1 MCPFHYITLFS
12 VHQFW
17 EGGNIEI
24 DEKGTEAAA
33 VTSIGMAGSSLPPQ
47 PIDVKF
53 NEPFTFVIRDNISGE
68 VLFLGEFSFAK

>member
-1 MCPFHYITLFS
+1 MIENGMGEYFIKDSLHKTY
-12 VHQFW
+12 
-17 EGGNIEI
+17 IEI

-33 VTSIGMAGSSLPPQ
+33 VTSIGMGGSSLPPQ